1 MNRRTFVTTI
11 AVGGLAGGPSGCL
24 GVLDSGDDGSVP
36 DPVDLSGDKV
46 DDEGGMEIGP
56 HGGPNGQIYYTDNS
70 PSGHDNPAWFHTL
83 SHGLFPYHF
92 DRLDEGWDPEV
103 IYVTDYSSIEYELID
118 REGGTY
124 MPSPTAPDTFA
135 DAEGL
140 TYVIESEV
148 LGGMGADLFPFSVA
162 DDADTFTEKHG
173 GSTIG
178 FGDID
183 RQLIETIRQERS

>member
-1 MNRRTFVTTI
+1 MNRRTFVV
-11 AVGGLAGGPSGCL
+11 AVAAGGIASGLSGCL

-46 DDEGGMEIGP
+46 DDEGGMQIGP
-56 HGGPNGQIYYTDNS
+56 HGGPNGQIYYADNS
-70 PSGHDNPAWFHTL
+70 PAGHDNPAWFHTL

-92 DRLDEGWDPEV
+92 DRLDRGWDPEV
-103 IYVTDYSSIEYELID
+103 IYVTDYSATDYQLID

-124 MPSPTAPDTFA
+124 MPSPTDPDTFA

-148 LGGMGADLFPFSVA
+148 LGGMGPDLFPFSA
-162 DDADTFTEKHG
+162 DGDAEGFTDEHG
-173 GSTIG
+173 GRTIG
-178 FGDID
+178 FDDID
-183 RQLIETIRQERS
+183 RTLVEALRQEM